1 MITQKIHSLVLETK
15 MRVTRYGTLFGVLFL
30 VIQNTIKAPQDCQV
44 N

>member
-15 MRVTRYGTLFGVLFL
+15 MRVTGYGTLFGVLFL
-30 VIQNTIKAPQDCQV
+30 VIQNTIKASQDCQV